1 MKWQF
6 IEIHVGHEIH
16 RASYRLVGDML
27 EMTTAHGEFRRPKG
41 PLRVEIA
48 AREILRRLIRRP
60 SQAA

>member
-1 MKWQF
+1 MKWSF

-27 EMTTAHGEFRRPKG
+27 EMTTAHGQFRRPKG

-48 AREILRRLIRRP
+48 AREILRRLIRQ
-60 SQAA
+60 SSAAA